1 MRAFVAEDEV
11 EQDALGIL
19 TDLGYEIRYG
29 AEIESRKDI
38 PNILERPSASD
49 VILEDRLTEALLRLN
64 PDIPRQGIAEA
75 VRKVRRLAGQ
85 DLLSYNHTFHTYLT
99 SGVTVEY
106 RNSEG
111 RIVAKPVWLLDTK
124 RPERNDVLAVN
135 QFTVVDGDHRRRPDI
150 VLFVNGMPLVVIEL
164 KNPADEKAS
173 VYAAY
178 NQLQTYMEQ
187 IPLLMRYSAF
197 LVISD
202 SNDARAGTLTSP
214 MERFM
219 PWKTVDGREVAP
231 PDMPLLDVLF
241 EGMLKQERLIDLICN
256 FIVFEDDDGTTAKKL
271 AAYHQFHAVN
281 KAVAT
286 TKQAA
291 GPEGDR
297 RCGVVWHTQGSGK
310 SLSMVFYTGKLVRA
324 LDNPTVVVITD
335 RNDLDDQLY
344 QTFCGCQELLR
355 QTPKQASS
363 RENLRELLRVASGG
377 VIFTTV
383 HKFFPEDPSTQHPLL
398 SDRRNIV
405 VIADEAHRSQY
416 DFIDGFARHMRDA
429 LPHASFIG
437 FTGTPIELSDRSTQ
451 AVFGNYIDT
460 YDIEQAVHDG
470 ATVPIYY
477 ESRLAKLSLNEGEI
491 PRVDDEFEEIT
502 EGQELYFKEQLKTK
516 WSQLEALVGT
526 QKRLSQVAA
535 DIVSHF
541 EDRLSA
547 MDGKGMI
554 VCMSRRICVELYDEI
569 AKLRPDWH
577 DDSDMKGAIKVV
589 MTGSASDPL
598 HWQPHICNNV
608 RKTTLSERM
617 KDPSDELKLVIVRDM
632 WLTGFDVP
640 PLHTM
645 YIDKPMKGHTLM
657 QAIARVNRVY
667 GTKPAGLIVDY
678 LGIAQDLKKA
688 LSNYTESD
696 RKLTG
701 IDKAEAVAVMLEKY
715 SIVRGIFHGFDVD
728 DAIADTTQ
736 KRLHIRRAANFV
748 LEKEDGKKRCIKAVG
763 ELSRAFALAVP
774 DEQALAIRDELSF
787 YQAVRASLLKTE
799 DGEGE
804 RKYTRDEVEH
814 GIRQIVSNA
823 VATNEILDICEMA
836 GIDKPD
842 ISIFSEEFME
852 EVRAMPQRNLA
863 LEALRK
869 LLNDE
874 IRAYQKKNAVQSRS
888 FAEMLERSFKRY
900 DSRSIDTVELIDE
913 LLELAREVREAHHRG
928 EALGL
933 SEEEVAFYDALADN
947 ESAREV
953 LGDEKLKEL
962 AMILVED
969 IRNNISIDWTVRET
983 AQARIRVI
991 IKRRLRKY
999 GYPPDKQ
1006 KLAVDLVLRQAK
1018 LLCNEMNC

>member
-1 MRAFVAEDEV
+1 
-11 EQDALGIL
+11 
-19 TDLGYEIRYG
+19 
-29 AEIESRKDI
+29 
-38 PNILERPSASD
+38 
-49 VILEDRLTEALLRLN
+49 
-64 PDIPRQGIAEA
+64 
-75 VRKVRRLAGQ
+75 
-85 DLLSYNHTFHTYLT
+85 
-99 SGVTVEY
+99 
-106 RNSEG
+106 
-111 RIVAKPVWLLDTK
+111 
-124 RPERNDVLAVN
+124 
-135 QFTVVDGDHRRRPDI
+135 
-150 VLFVNGMPLVVIEL
+150 
-164 KNPADEKAS
+164 
-173 VYAAY
+173 
-178 NQLQTYMEQ
+178 
-187 IPLLMRYSAF
+187 
-197 LVISD
+197 
-202 SNDARAGTLTSP
+202 
-214 MERFM
+214 
-219 PWKTVDGREVAP
+219 
-231 PDMPLLDVLF
+231 
-241 EGMLKQERLIDLICN
+241 
-256 FIVFEDDDGTTAKKL
+256 
-271 AAYHQFHAVN
+271 
-281 KAVAT
+281 
-286 TKQAA
+286 
-291 GPEGDR
+291 
-297 RCGVVWHTQGSGK
+297 
-310 SLSMVFYTGKLVRA
+310 
-324 LDNPTVVVITD
+324 
-335 RNDLDDQLY
+335 
-344 QTFCGCQELLR
+344 
-355 QTPKQASS
+355 
-363 RENLRELLRVASGG
+363 
-377 VIFTTV
+377 
-383 HKFFPEDPSTQHPLL
+383 
-398 SDRRNIV
+398 
-405 VIADEAHRSQY
+405 
-416 DFIDGFARHMRDA
+416 
-429 LPHASFIG
+429 
-437 FTGTPIELSDRSTQ
+437 
-451 AVFGNYIDT
+451 
-460 YDIEQAVHDG
+460 
-470 ATVPIYY
+470 
-477 ESRLAKLSLNEGEI
+477 
-491 PRVDDEFEEIT
+491 
-502 EGQELYFKEQLKTK
+502 
-516 WSQLEALVGT
+516 
-526 QKRLSQVAA
+526 
-535 DIVSHF
+535 
-541 EDRLSA
+541 
-547 MDGKGMI
+547 
-554 VCMSRRICVELYDEI
+554 
-569 AKLRPDWH
+569 
-577 DDSDMKGAIKVV
+577 
-589 MTGSASDPL
+589 
-598 HWQPHICNNV
+598 
-608 RKTTLSERM
+608 M
-617 KDPSDELKLVIVRDM
+617 KDPSDELKLVLVRDM